1 MKLRLDIDQD
11 SYTLDVT
18 PTGDNAYRYAIDG
31 AESRSGAASV
41 VEVMPG
47 VYSILDGARS
57 WIVTV
62 AGGANGIEAW
72 VQGNR
77 YILSVSDPRDRPSR
91 SGTAGKSGPL
101 EVRSLMPGKVIRV
114 LVARND
120 HVSAGQGL
128 VVVEAMKMQNELK
141 APRDGRVTTIT
152 AVEGATVGAGV
163 TLVVLE

>member
-1 MKLRLDIDQD
+1 
-11 SYTLDVT
+11 
-18 PTGDNAYRYAIDG
+18 
-31 AESRSGAASV
+31 
-41 VEVMPG
+41 
-47 VYSILDGARS
+47 
-57 WIVTV
+57 
-62 AGGANGIEAW
+62 
-72 VQGNR
+72 
-77 YILSVSDPRDRPSR
+77 
-91 SGTAGKSGPL
+91 
-101 EVRSLMPGKVIRV
+101 MPGKVIRV